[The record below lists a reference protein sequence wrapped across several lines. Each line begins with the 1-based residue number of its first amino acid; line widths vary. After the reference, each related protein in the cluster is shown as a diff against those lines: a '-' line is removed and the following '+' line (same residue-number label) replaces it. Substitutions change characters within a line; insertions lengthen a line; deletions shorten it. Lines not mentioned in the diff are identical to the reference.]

1 MSTKQKILST
11 IGALAAVIIGYFLYE
26 HFVYVT
32 TDNAQVEAHA
42 IMLSPKV
49 GGFVTEVKI
58 VEGQK
63 VKKDDLLVKIDSR
76 DYQNVLNQAKGELT
90 ALNAR
95 LSDAEKN
102 FNRISS
108 LYKNGAVSQQQYDNS
123 LASYS
128 DIKAKHEVIQAQV
141 SQAQLNLDNTEI
153 KAPFDGMIAK
163 KSVEKGQL
171 ASPGIPL
178 IGFVEVGERWITANF
193 KETEIESIKIGSKAE
208 IAVDAISS
216 KHFKGTV
223 ESISSATGATF
234 ALLPPDNATG
244 NFTKVVQ
251 RVPIKIKIEN
261 ITDDDVNLLKAGLS
275 AEVKVQKH

>member
-1 MSTKQKILST
+1 MSKKQKILSVL
-11 IGALAAVIIGYFLYE
+11 GLVAAVIIGYFLYE

-42 IMLSPKV
+42 IMVAPKV
-49 GGFVTEVKI
+49 GGFVTDVKI
-58 VEGQK
+58 AEGQK
-63 VKKDDLLVKIDSR
+63 VKKDELLVKIDNR
-76 DYQNVLNQAKGELT
+76 DYQNVYNQAKGELT

-95 LSDAEKN
+95 LADAEKN
-102 FNRISS
+102 FSRISS
-108 LYKNGAVSQQQYDNS
+108 LYKNGAVSQQQYDNT
-123 LASYS
+123 LAAFS

-153 KAPFDGMIAK
+153 KAPFDGVVAK
-163 KSVEKGQL
+163 KSVETGQL

-208 IAVDAISS
+208 ISVDAISS

-251 RVPIKIKIEN
+251 RVPIKIKLEN
-261 ITDDDVNLLKAGLS
+261 LSEEDVTLLKAGLS